1 MVAGAG
7 GMGIDVGGGDSF
19 GYEAIDV
26 DFDEVE
32 VWLAL
37 GKGVAGQ
44 WVDGVVVADAVGKSG
59 VDELL
64 CERRVDFVA
73 LWAD

>member
-7 GMGIDVGGGDSF
+7 GGGVYIVGCQTF
-19 GYEAIDV
+19 VNHAFEIHL
-26 DFDEVE
+26 DEVE

-44 WVDGVVVADAVGKSG
+44 WVDGVAVADAVGKSG

-73 LWAD
+73 LWTD